1 MRNGMFLSMPLGLV
15 WEVKKKIAIKDG
27 VLFLKK
33 MSRPSHTQKELGML
47 LLCHSYETK
56 NKTCKK

>member
-1 MRNGMFLSMPLGLV
+1 MRNGLFSSMPLGLV
-15 WEVKKKIAIKDG
+15 WEVKRIIASKRWCFFKI
-27 VLFLKK
+27 KK

-56 NKTCKK
+56 NKTCK